1 MKVFRVIGVYDRT
14 KFMERFINAHDEVE
28 ALERFRMAVNKKDPL
43 VWERMGDENVFLKH
57 WQMVTV

>member
-1 MKVFRVIGVYDRT
+1 
-14 KFMERFINAHDEVE
+14 MERFINAHDEVE